1 MSKYPIVGTLANTN
15 TAPPPG
21 TEHEPEEDG
30 SAQEESRGPI
40 LLRRPPPA
48 EPDWVL
54 TAVGGLVF
62 GLLLLRFGLLDVSHF
77 LC

>member
-21 TEHEPEEDG
+21 TEH
-30 SAQEESRGPI
+30 AQEESRGPI